1 MNAAHPSMRLKLGT
15 TGANRLTI
23 ISQLILDAAK
33 GSPTMLTISQVNSE
47 VEIAAVQELMRE
59 YATWAF
65 SIVPGS
71 EDSPAWAGF
80 EAELATL
87 PGVYAPPE
95 GRLLL
100 AVDDGHPAGCVCL
113 KRHDDNVSELKRLF
127 VRPSFRGKNIGRH
140 LVKMLI
146 NEARQ
151 SKYQRIVLDS
161 HISMKKAHA
170 IYLEAGFRLVNA
182 PDDFPE
188 DIKPVVVFMECDLSD

>member
-1 MNAAHPSMRLKLGT
+1 M
-15 TGANRLTI
+15 TI
-23 ISQLILDAAK
+23 ISQAK
-33 GSPTMLTISQVNSE
+33 SE
-47 VEIAAVQELMRE
+47 AEIAAIRELMRE

-71 EDSPAWAGF
+71 DESPAWAGF
-80 EAELATL
+80 EAELASL
-87 PGVYAPPE
+87 PGVYAPPT

-100 AVDDGHPAGCVCL
+100 AMQDGQPAGCVCL
-113 KRHDDNVSELKRLF
+113 KGHDAATSELKRLY
-127 VRPSFRGKNIGRH
+127 VRPTFRGQNIGQQ
-140 LVKMLI
+140 LVKVLVE
-146 NEARQ
+146 EARQ

-188 DIKPVVVFMECDLSD
+188 DIKPVVVFMEYDLLA